1 MSPQQYIIEIATT
14 DYTSAKAAVAGGAD
28 RIELCTA
35 LSEGGLTPSMGL
47 MRQCRADFS
56 VALFPII
63 RPRSGD
69 FLYND
74 AEFNIIKKDAL
85 LCKEAGCDGVV
96 VGFLNKDGTVNKA
109 WTSKIV
115 EAVYPLEV
123 TFHRA
128 FDRCRDPFEALET
141 IIETGCERI
150 LTSGLQPTAVQGMEL
165 LKSLIQKADNR
176 IVIMPGS
183 GVRAENIKALAEGT
197 GAVEFHSSLKTP
209 TQSAMQYKQPGF
221 AASAESYTHP
231 TVQPDDVAALRRA
244 LDYAFTA

>member
-1 MSPQQYIIEIATT
+1 MSAQHYVIEIATT
-14 DYTSAKAAVAGGAD
+14 DYASTKAAVAGGAD

-47 MRQCRADFS
+47 IQQCRTNFS

-69 FLYND
+69 FLYSVE
-74 AEFNIIKKDAL
+74 EFNIIKKDAL
-85 LCKEAGCDGVV
+85 FCKQTGCDGIV
-96 VGFLNKDGTVNKA
+96 VGFLNTDGTVNKA
-109 WTSKIV
+109 WMSKIV

-141 IIETGCERI
+141 IIEAGCQRI
-150 LTSGLQPTAVQGMEL
+150 LTSGLQPTAMQGMEL
-165 LKSLIQKADNR
+165 LKNLVEKADDR

-197 GAVEFHSSLKTP
+197 GAVELHSSLKT
-209 TQSAMQYKQPGF
+209 TVQSAMQYKQPAF
-221 AASAESYTHP
+221 AAFAESYLHP
-231 TVQPDDVAALRRA
+231 TVQSNDVAALRRA
-244 LDYAFTA
+244 LDQAFSV